1 MITHPK
7 NHDEGSLKALNEYI
21 TLKIERVTRSQE
33 LRKDDGTTLPTFH
46 KRSECLWRPN
56 TCFVQSSYHASQLSR
71 HLSECNVP
79 SRLTKVSKTADP
91 GEGQT
96 FHLSSRSMK
105 HRCSVRMYKV
115 TPKMHPFLPANCY
128 LILQHNR
135 AYKLS
140 LLSRTS
146 IPSLIQAGLVRVK
159 QRHLPSSTTHV

>member
-1 MITHPK
+1 LESPDLIGVNVYLAHEFACGRPEHLFCSIAMSRFP
-7 NHDEGSLKALNEYI
+7 ALQAQLARMHI
-21 TLKIERVTRSQE
+21 PWRVTR
-33 LRKDDGTTLPTFH
+33 
-46 KRSECLWRPN
+46 
-56 TCFVQSSYHASQLSR
+56 
-71 HLSECNVP
+71 
-79 SRLTKVSKTADP
+79 KTADP

-128 LILQHNR
+128 LILQHHR
-135 AYKLS
+135 AYMLS

-146 IPSLIQAGLVRVK
+146 IPNLIQAGLVRVK